1 LLLSARA
8 NGALV
13 ADHEHA
19 EEDVTVGSLQL
30 QGSVLALAVAFGA
43 AASALADPTGDA
55 TITGT
60 VSRAPEAPASPAP
73 AQAAATTGDTAPAGE
88 AVALPAP
95 GLPVEAYRFGPED
108 VIEVFVWKEPDL
120 STTAIVRPDGRI
132 TLPLAGELEAAGK
145 SAEEL
150 KSEIETSLA
159 NYIAKP
165 LVTVMVKAINSP
177 QISVLGEIKKPG
189 RYRIAQRATILDAI
203 ALGGGFTEFAK
214 PKSVVVLRRTPEG
227 VKRIQV
233 DVKDL
238 LANGSEPLPLRSGD
252 TIYVE

>member
-1 LLLSARA
+1 VVNVGSQKLS
-8 NGALV
+8 GSALV
-13 ADHEHA
+13 LIAALGAPTTGAVAADDESLATAPPA
-19 EEDVTVGSLQL
+19 EEL
-30 QGSVLALAVAFGA
+30 
-43 AASALADPTGDA
+43 
-55 TITGT
+55 
-60 VSRAPEAPASPAP
+60 
-73 AQAAATTGDTAPAGE
+73 AATAED
-88 AVALPAP
+88 ALPPSA
-95 GLPVEAYRFGPED
+95 LPVEAYRFGPED

-150 KSEIETSLA
+150 KVEIETSLA

-214 PKSVVVLRRTPEG
+214 RSSVVVLRRTPAG
-227 VKRIQV
+227 VEKLRV
-233 DVKDL
+233 DVKEV
-238 LANGSEPLPLRSGD
+238 LANGSEPLALRSGD